1 MRSLGD
7 LVISPVGRYFRLALA
22 SYTTVHPISSM
33 RFAAPLLLLGGG
45 LAFAQGSQLPATQPT
60 SGTLPASAPA
70 SSPAPAAP
78 ATHRAEVTYSA
89 NQLQVTANNSSL
101 NEILHQISRVTG
113 IKITGGVVDE
123 RVYGKYGPAPL
134 DRVLASLLDGTGS
147 NMILRQTPQNT
158 PGELIL
164 TPRNGG
170 PTPPNPN
177 AAKYDDEPAPTPPP
191 VVKVNSGVIANP
203 VATPPAPQPSAPV
216 EVVNSPVAA
225 PATEPPPTTPAP
237 QPAGTGDTT
246 PATNNTPSPNGVKTP
261 QQIYQELQQLQQQQ
275 RQPPQPANPH

>member
-1 MRSLGD
+1 
-7 LVISPVGRYFRLALA
+7 
-22 SYTTVHPISSM
+22 
-33 RFAAPLLLLGGG
+33 
-45 LAFAQGSQLPATQPT
+45 
-60 SGTLPASAPA
+60 
-70 SSPAPAAP
+70 
-78 ATHRAEVTYSA
+78 
-89 NQLQVTANNSSL
+89 VTANNSSL

-113 IKITGGVVDE
+113 IKITGGVADE
-123 RVYGKYGPAPL
+123 RVYGKYGPAAL

-147 NMILRQTPQNT
+147 NMILRETPQNM

-177 AAKYDDEPAPTPPP
+177 AAKYDDEPAPTLAPP
-191 VVKVNSGVIANP
+191 VKVNPVAIANP

-216 EVVNSPVAA
+216 EVINSPVAV
-225 PATEPPPTTPAP
+225 PATEPPPATPAP
-237 QPAGTGDTT
+237 RPAATGDTT

-275 RQPPQPANPH
+275 QQPPQPH